1 MSFFIGF
8 VLRQN
13 IQLIQDALRGVQHEI
28 FLLEIEEG
36 LLECQL
42 SQNNNNCSERSHRIE
57 DHYRQIVMNKQR
69 MNSQEQ
75 SLLAQISELEN

>member
-1 MSFFIGF
+1 M
-8 VLRQN
+8 
-13 IQLIQDALRGVQHEI
+13 QHEI

-42 SQNNNNCSERSHRIE
+42 QNNNNSCSERHHRIE
-57 DHYRQIVMNKQR
+57 DHYRQIMLNKQR
-69 MNSQEQ
+69 LVSQEQ

>member
-1 MSFFIGF
+1 MSSLFAF

-42 SQNNNNCSERSHRIE
+42 SQNNNCSERSHRIE
-57 DHYRQIVMNKQR
+57 DHYRQIVMNRQR
-69 MNSQEQ
+69 LVSQEQ
-75 SLLAQISELEN
+75 SLLAQISELEH

>member
-1 MSFFIGF
+1 MF
-8 VLRQN
+8 VLCQN

-42 SQNNNNCSERSHRIE
+42 SQNNCSQRSHIIE
-57 DHYRQIVMNKQR
+57 DHYRQIMINKQR
-69 MNSQEQ
+69 LVSQEQ
-75 SLLAQISELEN
+75 SLLAQISELEH